1 MHSTPSAAKRSWIF
15 ATRRSRSWRRTNR
28 LFKAISPNRTRR
40 TTRLSPTKPDSFSLV
55 INTAPTLR
63 ACGRAHPPDSGRPH
77 FRRGIHLFEPRPRGR
92 TPVRADPLVDRGAG
106 QGSGGTD
113 LSHADDRDCDLVR
126 DQPS

>member
-1 MHSTPSAAKRSWIF
+1 MF

-40 TTRLSPTKPDSFSLV
+40 TTRWHRPSPDSFSLV

-63 ACGRAHPPDSGRPH
+63 ACGRAPAPDSGRPH
-77 FRRGIHLFEPRPRGR
+77 FRRGIHLFEPGPRGR

-106 QGSGGTD
+106 QRSGGTD
-113 LSHADDRDCDLVR
+113 LSHADDRDRDLVG
-126 DQPS
+126 